1 MKYTHEHAS
10 LQMRI
15 SKEKCTFRVTF
26 KRLLYCMRNFVCGK
40 PNDVF
45 PQGYM
50 KKSKSMEL
58 NMCVLF
64 AVSPA
69 RATESGLDS
78 VLYILSIND
87 YFKCIISLIYSERI
101 NKLCLLCRGKRHF
114 YHLCYGEFLI
124 YPFRFRILLG
134 CNFALSLGIST

>member
-1 MKYTHEHAS
+1 
-10 LQMRI
+10 
-15 SKEKCTFRVTF
+15 
-26 KRLLYCMRNFVCGK
+26 
-40 PNDVF
+40 
-45 PQGYM
+45 M
-50 KKSKSMEL
+50 KKSKSMEM

-78 VLYILSIND
+78 ALYILSIND

-114 YHLCYGEFLI
+114 IISAMVNFSYIH
-124 YPFRFRILLG
+124 
-134 CNFALSLGIST
+134 FALEYYLAAILPCL